1 MAGTAD
7 DLRQPAVDGKPASAA
22 ADEKGDAARG
32 DAAADGEQRVNGEKH
47 V

>member
-1 MAGTAD
+1 MAGLAH
-7 DLRQPAVDGKPASAA
+7 DLGQLAIDGKPASAA

-32 DAAADGEQRVNGEKH
+32 DRAAERKKRVNGEEH

>member
-7 DLRQPAVDGKPASAA
+7 DQRQLAIDGKPPAAA
-22 ADEKGDAARG
+22 ADEKRDAARG